1 MATIFFFTKSRKR
14 LRPQKVAIMQYLETF
29 DSYNVYNE
37 DKEIID
43 IDKCTLRCRKLIKGF
58 TAKWTMAFK
67 WLLMGSSDFCGLSF

>member
-1 MATIFFFTKSRKR
+1 
-14 LRPQKVAIMQYLETF
+14 MQYLETF

-43 IDKCTLRCRKLIKGF
+43 IDKCTLRYRKLIKGF

-67 WLLMGSSDFCGLSF
+67 WLLMVSSDFCGLSF